1 MIAPLESYSASPEYC
16 YLIPEYDGDQI
27 RVTSVE
33 GITKTV
39 PLVSFLPVS
48 DLTGSTRTSV
58 GTIEA
63 SWVPELAYGTFVP
76 AVTLIYKEEDVEAK
90 GDDGDGETT
99 ATDDSTATGETSAAE
114 TTASGE
120 SAATGIQRSGVV
132 SLFGVTLGLLAGAG
146 MLVGW

>member
-120 SAATGIQRSGVV
+120 SAAAGIQRGGVV

-146 MLVGW
+146 MLVG